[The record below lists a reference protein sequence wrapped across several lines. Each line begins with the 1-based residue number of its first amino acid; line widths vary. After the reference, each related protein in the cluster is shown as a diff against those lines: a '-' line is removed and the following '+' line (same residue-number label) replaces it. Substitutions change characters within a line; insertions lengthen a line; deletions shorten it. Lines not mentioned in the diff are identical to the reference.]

1 MSLRKFQN
9 GDVVVVTNKISKWAQ
24 SQHKV
29 KPGMV
34 GTVMGYNFQGYYT
47 VRVDNGTPNGVNVSE
62 KSNVF
67 EKGKPKSS
75 IEMFTEQIEKAVAK
89 IEATKAFITETKSK
103 IAFMQEIGSDQFDEN
118 EFKAYHTLTI
128 IEQSDMSK
136 IEKAKAIAALIA
148 GK

>member
-1 MSLRKFQN
+1 MSVRKFQD
-9 GDVVVVTNKISKWAQ
+9 GDVVIVTDKVSAH
-24 SQHKV
+24 SMTHYDV
-29 KPGMV
+29 KPGMSGKV
-34 GTVMGYNFQGYYT
+34 ERYQYNGYY
-47 VRVDNGTPNGVNVSE
+47 RVILDNGVSISE
-62 KSNVF
+62 KSTAF
-67 EKGKPKSS
+67 TKGKPKSS
-75 IEMFTEQIEKAVAK
+75 IEVFKEQIDKAVAK
-89 IEATKAFITETKSK
+89 IAATRAFIEETQNK

>member
-1 MSLRKFQN
+1 MSIRKFQD
-9 GDVVVVTNKISKWAQ
+9 GDVVVVTDKVSAHSMVHYN
-24 SQHKV
+24 V
-29 KPGMV
+29 KPGMSGKV
-34 GTVMGYNFQGYYT
+34 ERYQYNGYY
-47 VRVDNGTPNGVNVSE
+47 RVILDNGVSISE
-62 KSNVF
+62 KSTAF
-67 EKGKPKSS
+67 TKGKPKSS
-75 IEMFTEQIEKAVAK
+75 IEVFEEQIDKAVAK
-89 IEATKAFITETKSK
+89 IAATRAFIEETQNK

>member
-1 MSLRKFQN
+1 MSTRKFES
-9 GDVVVVTNKISKWAQ
+9 GDIVVVTDKVSKH
-24 SQHKV
+24 SQINYGV
-29 KPGMV
+29 KPGMSGKV
-34 GTVMGYNFQGYYT
+34 TGYNGHGYYFVELET
-47 VRVDNGTPNGVNVSE
+47 GRRINE
-62 KSNVF
+62 KSNAF

-75 IEMFTEQIEKAVAK
+75 IVVFTEQIEKAEAK
-89 IEATKAFITETKSK
+89 IAATKAFIIETKNK
-103 IAFMQEIGSDQFDEN
+103 IAFMKETGSDMFDEN

>member
-1 MSLRKFQN
+1 MSTRKFQN
-9 GDVVVVTNKISKWAQ
+9 GDVVVVTDKVSKWAQ
-24 SQHKV
+24 SQGKAV
-29 KPGMV
+29 PGMAGV
-34 GTVMGYNFQGYYT
+34 VVSYASYGSYYN
-47 VRVDNGTPNGVNVSE
+47 VKLENGHTINE
-62 KSNVF
+62 KSNAF

-75 IEMFTEQIEKAVAK
+75 IEMFVEQIEKATAK
-89 IEATKAFITETKSK
+89 IEATKAFIAETKNK
-103 IAFMQEIGSDQFDEN
+103 IAFMQEVGSDQFDEN

>member
-1 MSLRKFQN
+1 MSLRKFQC
-9 GDVVVVTNKISKWAQ
+9 GDVVVVTDKVSKWAQ
-24 SQHKV
+24 NSAAQAR
-29 KPGMV
+29 PGMTGV
-34 GTVMGYNFQGYYT
+34 VVSYGSYGSYYN
-47 VRVDNGTPNGVNVSE
+47 VKLENGHNINE
-62 KSNVF
+62 KSNAF

-75 IEMFTEQIEKAVAK
+75 INVFTEQIAKAVAK
-89 IEATKAFITETKSK
+89 IEATKAFIAETKNK
-103 IAFMQEIGSDQFDEN
+103 IAFMHETGSEMFDEN

>member
-1 MSLRKFQN
+1 MSLRKFQC
-9 GDVVVVTNKISKWAQ
+9 GDVVVVTDKVSKYAQ
-24 SQHKV
+24 NGAAKAR
-29 KPGMV
+29 PGMSGV
-34 GTVMGYNFQGYYT
+34 VVSYSSYGSYYI
-47 VRVDNGTPNGVNVSE
+47 VKLENGHNINE
-62 KSNVF
+62 KSNAF

-103 IAFMQEIGSDQFDEN
+103 IAFMQEVGSDQFDEN

>member
-1 MSLRKFQN
+1 MSLRKFQI
-9 GDVVVVTNKISKWAQ
+9 GDAVVVTDKVSKYAQ
-24 SQHKV
+24 GKGI
-29 KPGMV
+29 KPGMA
-34 GTVMGYNFQGYYT
+34 GTVTNYQYQGYYT
-47 VRVDNGTPNGVNVSE
+47 VKLENGQSVQE
-62 KSNVF
+62 KSNAF

-75 IEMFTEQIEKAVAK
+75 VEVFTEQISKALAK
-89 IEATKAFITETKSK
+89 IEATQKFIAETKSK
-103 IAFMQEIGSDQFDEN
+103 IAFMQETGSEMFDEN

>member
-34 GTVMGYNFQGYYT
+34 GTVMGYSFRGYYY
-47 VRVDNGTPNGVNVSE
+47 VRLENGHTIHE

-103 IAFMQEIGSDQFDEN
+103 IAFMQEVGSDQFDEN